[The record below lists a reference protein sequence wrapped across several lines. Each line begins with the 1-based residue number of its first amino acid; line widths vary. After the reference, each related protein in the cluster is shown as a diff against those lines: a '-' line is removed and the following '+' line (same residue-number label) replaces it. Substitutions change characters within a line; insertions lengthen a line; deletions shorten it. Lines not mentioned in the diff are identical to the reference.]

1 VKHVDIPEA
10 SSRRLQSGSL
20 SPFQKEFQVSVEN
33 PAQVKD
39 LEVKKQEGVE
49 VSARVK
55 DPAGV
60 KDGEGVCPYP
70 VKKLI
75 AKNVKSE
82 MKNAQICTDKSVG
95 VSTEISS
102 EATNSSSNLNKS
114 DILENDKCTE
124 VYNEKESSTDTNT
137 YASGNTVSEVSL
149 LLTMRTPLTPI
160 HTGSR

>member
-1 VKHVDIPEA
+1 MKRVDIPEA
-10 SSRRLQSGSL
+10 SSRGLQSGLL
-20 SPFQKEFQVSVEN
+20 SPFQKELPTSVEN
-33 PAQVKD
+33 SAKVKD
-39 LEVKKQEGVE
+39 PEVQKQEGVE
-49 VSARVK
+49 VPARVK

-60 KDGEGVCPYP
+60 KDGDGACPYP
-70 VKKLI
+70 VKKFI

-82 MKNAQICTDKSVG
+82 LKNAQKCTDKSMG
-95 VSTEISS
+95 VSTGISS

-124 VYNEKESSTDTNT
+124 VYNGKESSSDTST
-137 YASGNTVSEVSL
+137 YSSGNTVSEVSL